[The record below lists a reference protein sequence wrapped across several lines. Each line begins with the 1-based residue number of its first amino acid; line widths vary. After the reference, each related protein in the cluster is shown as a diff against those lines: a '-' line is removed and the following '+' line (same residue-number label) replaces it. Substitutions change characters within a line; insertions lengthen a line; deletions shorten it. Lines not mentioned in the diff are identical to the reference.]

1 MNSVTLEIKVDID
14 PDEISDVIRR
24 YGKVT
29 ISIVQTEKNEVTVF
43 IEEIN
48 KEIGRGTY

>member
-1 MNSVTLEIKVDID
+1 MNGVALEIEVDID
-14 PDEISDVIRR
+14 PDEFSNVIRR

-29 ISIVQTEKNEVTVF
+29 ISIVQTGENEVTVF
-43 IEEIN
+43 LEELN